1 MNKIL
6 KNTVI
11 LTIIT
16 LVSGVALGGVYQIT
30 KEPIAKAQEEAKQE
44 AYQQVFEDADA
55 FEVLKVDAQEAA
67 DAVASAGV
75 DDGAVIDE
83 AVEAIQ
89 GGEVIGNRVRV
100 KVVKNK
106 IAPPFKE
113 AEFDIMF
120 GKGISKVGDILDL
133 AVKENIIEKS
143 GAWFAYNGSK
153 IGQGRE
159 NSKQYL
165 SDNPEMCAE
174 VEAKVRTR
182 YELPGSEETA
192 EAEETKAKELKKGT
206 RAEASKAPGAKTEGA
221 DTPDAPRLS

>member
-89 GGEVIGNRVRV
+89 GDETIGYVITSTDPNGY
-100 KVVKNK
+100 
-106 IAPPFKE
+106 
-113 AEFDIMF
+113 
-120 GKGISKVGDILDL
+120 GGDIQVSVGIQSDGTVSGIAILSISETAGLGMKAAESDFYEQYSGKQTDHFYVSKDGGEGEEID
-133 AVKENIIEKS
+133 AIS
-143 GAWFAYNGSK
+143 GATITSRAVTGAVNSSLGYFQNVLGGS
-153 IGQGRE
+153 
-159 NSKQYL
+159 
-165 SDNPEMCAE
+165 
-174 VEAKVRTR
+174 
-182 YELPGSEETA
+182 
-192 EAEETKAKELKKGT
+192 
-206 RAEASKAPGAKTEGA
+206 A
-221 DTPDAPRLS
+221 DE

>member
-55 FEVLKVDAQEAA
+55 FEVLKVDVQEAA

-89 GGEVIGNRVRV
+89 GGETIGYVITSTDPNGY
-100 KVVKNK
+100 
-106 IAPPFKE
+106 
-113 AEFDIMF
+113 
-120 GKGISKVGDILDL
+120 GGDIQVSGGSQSDGTVSGIAILSISETAGLGMKAAEPDFYEQYSGKQTDHFYVSKDGGEGEEID
-133 AVKENIIEKS
+133 AIS
-143 GAWFAYNGSK
+143 GATITSRAVTGAVNSSLGYFQNVLGGS
-153 IGQGRE
+153 
-159 NSKQYL
+159 
-165 SDNPEMCAE
+165 
-174 VEAKVRTR
+174 
-182 YELPGSEETA
+182 
-192 EAEETKAKELKKGT
+192 
-206 RAEASKAPGAKTEGA
+206 A
-221 DTPDAPRLS
+221 DE

>member
-89 GGEVIGNRVRV
+89 GGETIGYVITSTDPNGY
-100 KVVKNK
+100 
-106 IAPPFKE
+106 
-113 AEFDIMF
+113 
-120 GKGISKVGDILDL
+120 GGDIQVCVGIQSDGTVSGIAILSISETAGLGMKAAEPDFYEQYSGKQTDHFYVSKDGGEGEEID
-133 AVKENIIEKS
+133 AIS
-143 GAWFAYNGSK
+143 GATITSRAVTGAVNSSLGYFQNVLGGS
-153 IGQGRE
+153 
-159 NSKQYL
+159 
-165 SDNPEMCAE
+165 
-174 VEAKVRTR
+174 
-182 YELPGSEETA
+182 
-192 EAEETKAKELKKGT
+192 
-206 RAEASKAPGAKTEGA
+206 A
-221 DTPDAPRLS
+221 DE

>member
-89 GGEVIGNRVRV
+89 GDETIGYVITSTDPNGY
-100 KVVKNK
+100 
-106 IAPPFKE
+106 
-113 AEFDIMF
+113 
-120 GKGISKVGDILDL
+120 GGDIQVSVGIQSDGT
-133 AVKENIIEKS
+133 VS
-143 GAWFAYNGSK
+143 GIA
-153 IGQGRE
+153 I
-159 NSKQYL
+159 L
-165 SDNPEMCAE
+165 SI
-174 VEAKVRTR
+174 
-182 YELPGSEETA
+182 SETA
-192 EAEETKAKELKKGT
+192 GLGMKAKEDEFKSNFKDKKAKQFEVVKDGSGKNDDAKVDAISGATITSRAVTSGVNSCVALMDTLKG
-206 RAEASKAPGAKTEGA
+206 GN
-221 DTPDAPRLS
+221 

>member
-89 GGEVIGNRVRV
+89 GGETIGYVITSTDPNGY
-100 KVVKNK
+100 
-106 IAPPFKE
+106 
-113 AEFDIMF
+113 
-120 GKGISKVGDILDL
+120 GGDIQVSVGIQSDGTVSGIAILSISETAGLGMKAAERDFYEQYSGKQTDHFYVSKDGGEGEEID
-133 AVKENIIEKS
+133 AIS
-143 GAWFAYNGSK
+143 GATITSRAVTGAVNSSLGYFQNVLGGS
-153 IGQGRE
+153 
-159 NSKQYL
+159 
-165 SDNPEMCAE
+165 
-174 VEAKVRTR
+174 
-182 YELPGSEETA
+182 
-192 EAEETKAKELKKGT
+192 
-206 RAEASKAPGAKTEGA
+206 A
-221 DTPDAPRLS
+221 DE

>member
-89 GGEVIGNRVRV
+89 GGETIGYVITSTDPNGY
-100 KVVKNK
+100 
-106 IAPPFKE
+106 
-113 AEFDIMF
+113 
-120 GKGISKVGDILDL
+120 GGDIQVSVGIQRDGTVSGIAILSISETAGLGMKAAEPDFYEQYSGKQTDHFYVSKDGGEGEEID
-133 AVKENIIEKS
+133 AIS
-143 GAWFAYNGSK
+143 GATITSRAVTGAVNSSLGYFQNVLGGS
-153 IGQGRE
+153 
-159 NSKQYL
+159 
-165 SDNPEMCAE
+165 
-174 VEAKVRTR
+174 
-182 YELPGSEETA
+182 
-192 EAEETKAKELKKGT
+192 
-206 RAEASKAPGAKTEGA
+206 A
-221 DTPDAPRLS
+221 DE

>member
-89 GGEVIGNRVRV
+89 GGETIGYVITSTDPNGY
-100 KVVKNK
+100 
-106 IAPPFKE
+106 
-113 AEFDIMF
+113 
-120 GKGISKVGDILDL
+120 GGDIQVSVGIQSDGTVSRIAILSISETAGLGMKAAEPDFYEQYSGKQTDHFYVSKDGGEGEEID
-133 AVKENIIEKS
+133 AIS
-143 GAWFAYNGSK
+143 GATITSRAVTGAVNSSLGYFQNVLGGS
-153 IGQGRE
+153 
-159 NSKQYL
+159 
-165 SDNPEMCAE
+165 
-174 VEAKVRTR
+174 
-182 YELPGSEETA
+182 
-192 EAEETKAKELKKGT
+192 
-206 RAEASKAPGAKTEGA
+206 A
-221 DTPDAPRLS
+221 DE

>member
-55 FEVLKVDAQEAA
+55 FEVLKVDAQVGRVAA

-89 GGEVIGNRVRV
+89 GDETIGYVITSTDPNGY
-100 KVVKNK
+100 
-106 IAPPFKE
+106 
-113 AEFDIMF
+113 
-120 GKGISKVGDILDL
+120 GGDIQVSVGIQSDGTVSGIAILSISETAGLGMKAAEPDFYEQYSGKQTDHFYVSKDGGEGEEID
-133 AVKENIIEKS
+133 AIS
-143 GAWFAYNGSK
+143 GATITSRAVTGAVNSSLGYFQNVLGGS
-153 IGQGRE
+153 
-159 NSKQYL
+159 
-165 SDNPEMCAE
+165 
-174 VEAKVRTR
+174 
-182 YELPGSEETA
+182 
-192 EAEETKAKELKKGT
+192 
-206 RAEASKAPGAKTEGA
+206 A
-221 DTPDAPRLS
+221 DE

>member
-89 GGEVIGNRVRV
+89 GGETIGYVITSTDPNGY
-100 KVVKNK
+100 
-106 IAPPFKE
+106 
-113 AEFDIMF
+113 
-120 GKGISKVGDILDL
+120 GGDIQVSVGIQSDGTVSGIAILSISETAGLGMKADESEFKDQFKDKN
-133 AVKENIIEKS
+133 VEKFTYTKNGEKGDDKIDAIS
-143 GAWFAYNGSK
+143 GATITTNAVTNAVDSALVYFQNTFH
-153 IGQGRE
+153 
-159 NSKQYL
+159 N
-165 SDNPEMCAE
+165 
-174 VEAKVRTR
+174 
-182 YELPGSEETA
+182 ELGGMINE
-192 EAEETKAKELKKGT
+192 
-206 RAEASKAPGAKTEGA
+206 
-221 DTPDAPRLS
+221 